1 MRPGCWA
8 VAMQWWTKTKTF
20 LSEVRVE
27 IAKCY
32 FPGRNE
38 VVSTTTVVLIT
49 SVLFAI
55 FLWLSDLVI
64 VWATQGIFSLAS

>member
-1 MRPGCWA
+1 ME
-8 VAMQWWTKTKTF
+8 WWNKTKTF

-27 IAKCY
+27 IGKCY

-38 VVSTTTVVLIT
+38 VVSTTVVVVIT
-49 SVLFAI
+49 SVIFAL

-64 VWATQGIFSLAS
+64 VWATQGIFKLAS